1 MQWKYLIYPTILAS
15 TYLTNAIVS
24 PLYAAN
30 CVQVMNFNSPIC
42 ASALSIMMGA
52 ASLNYWTYY
61 ISITSAGI
69 FILSRTIGR
78 GK

>member
-1 MQWKYLIYPTILAS
+1 MQWKYIIYPTILAS

-24 PLYAAN
+24 PLYATN

-61 ISITSAGI
+61 ISITSVGI